1 MTQEQR
7 QIRAAIADN
16 YTDEDL
22 AERLIAAALANRELA
37 IALVS
42 AIETETD
49 ANGELLRGQLS
60 DDAITEAEENLL
72 WA

>member
-22 AERLIAAALANRELA
+22 AERLIAAALDNRELA

-60 DDAITEAEENLL
+60 GDAITEAEENLL